1 MPKIT
6 RMMPGMTI
14 ATDPIKLNQFSQDK
28 NAMLHK
34 NIISRQ
40 KLKRIDSL
48 GKSIFTRFFNPNFK
62 RIFYVQLE

>member
-6 RMMPGMTI
+6 RMIPGMTI

-28 NAMLHK
+28 NAMLYK
-34 NIISRQ
+34 NIITRQ

-62 RIFYVQLE
+62 IIFCVYLE